1 MQCPRPR
8 FGHRKPGPTVEG
20 PAPTGCGR
28 KGESVTDTT
37 EHPGRLRRFH
47 EKFLVEERIVPA
59 SARRSLFI
67 VAALLVAGGLTA
79 FFAIFDSVLEA
90 DDISTV
96 DAPVEQWLE
105 AGHADWLTSVMIV
118 IAVVFGPIAMPIIIL
133 VTTITWGIVAKHAWR
148 PLLLAGGMLLGVLI
162 VQVLAPVIARERPPV
177 GDMMLEID
185 HTSSFPSGHVMGVA
199 DFLFLTTYLV
209 FSRHRRPV
217 VTVLAFVAASGI
229 VLLTA
234 ACRIYLGYHWAT
246 DALASIALSLV
257 VLGLVIAVDTWRTV
271 RVGSPAEVDASEAT
285 REE

>member
-1 MQCPRPR
+1 M
-8 FGHRKPGPTVEG
+8 TE
-20 PAPTGCGR
+20 
-28 KGESVTDTT
+28 TT
-37 EHPGRLRRFH
+37 EKPGRLRRFH
-47 EKFLVEERIVPA
+47 ERFLVEERVVPA
-59 SARRSLFI
+59 SAKRNLYIIAIVLIAAGLSAFLF
-67 VAALLVAGGLTA
+67 
-79 FFAIFDSVLEA
+79 IFDSVLEA

-96 DAPVEQWLE
+96 DAPVEQWLDTS
-105 AGHADWLTSVMIV
+105 HADWVTSVMTV
-118 IAVVFGPIAMPIIIL
+118 ISIVFGPIAMPIIIL
-133 VTTITWGIVAKHAWR
+133 VTTVTWGIVAKHAWR
-148 PLLLAGGMLLGVLI
+148 PLLLAGGMLLGVII

-199 DFLFLTTYLV
+199 DFLFITTYLV

-217 VTVLAFVAASGI
+217 ITVLAFVVASAV

-257 VLGLVIAVDTWRTV
+257 VLGMVIAVDTWRTV
-271 RVGSPAEVDASEAT
+271 RVGTPAQVDASEAS